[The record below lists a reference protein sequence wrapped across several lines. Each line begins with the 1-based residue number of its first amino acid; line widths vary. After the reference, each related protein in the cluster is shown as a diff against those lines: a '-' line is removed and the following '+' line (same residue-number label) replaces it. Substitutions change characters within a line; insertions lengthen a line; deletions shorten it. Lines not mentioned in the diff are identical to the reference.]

1 MDASLV
7 KKAVKGDRESFTQI
21 VLEIKDQAYRVAYS
35 YLQNEEDSMD
45 AVCDAMEKAFRG
57 IGKLKDE
64 RLFKTWFIRIV
75 INESKLQLS
84 RKKRTID
91 LADRLYKE
99 QLTEVYEN
107 RDEGLDLKAVLKDL
121 DRMERLIIYLKYFL
135 GYSLEEIAEMVNLPL
150 GTVKTKLYSN
160 LKVIRAKL
168 NYEEVHQRG

>member
-1 MDASLV
+1 MDASLIR
-7 KKAVKGDRESFTQI
+7 KAVKGDRESFTQI

-35 YLQNEEDSMD
+35 YLQNEDDSMD

-57 IGKLKDE
+57 IGRLKDE
-64 RLFKTWFIRIV
+64 RMFKTWFIRIV

-84 RKKRTID
+84 RRKRTVD

-99 QLTEVYEN
+99 QQTEVSEN

-135 GYSLEEIAEMVNLPL
+135 GYNLEEIAEMVNLPL

-160 LKVIRAKL
+160 LKVIRKKL
-168 NYEEVHQRG
+168 NYEEVHQRV